1 MPHPSTGSEFPD
13 SDRLR
18 LNTPPSN
25 LILRYQIINSPP
37 KKSVPT
43 LPLVSLHLADL
54 SIRHPAYHQ
63 DIPPS
68 MNGLQSV
75 SISLGKRIR
84 CLPLCPPGTRGRIL
98 SRRLSQIASRK
109 FLDGPAVTALFIE
122 TIESLD
128 RLKALLLKHGPQPYR
143 EGVLQAPVMTSPSEP
158 LDPTITGLTSIPIP
172 PPKTP
177 MGLFLRAVDAG
188 DGRTVYKKL
197 KQLEVNRQI
206 SGVRP
211 HQLSAA
217 LHGELKERLSYM
229 IGLMRKTGHPFS
241 TRDAQHILEI
251 SRHSGG
257 ATLTRKWWQIL
268 LKMGIPMDTWAYN
281 VFMAAQCGASLRIS
295 REIRVTPDTVQYHA
309 KRPNGNVRSWAL
321 QILGN
326 MQTKGLIP
334 SSMTFEN
341 VIFATSRLS
350 DLPSVDKILLDVW
363 GIDVNNIL
371 NSQES
376 GTETEPAKPIL
387 QPDSPLWPT
396 QHTLLA
402 VTSAYCKNGQVVTAI
417 RILDHFSR
425 LYSLPISEPVW
436 VVLLNWSYVYTR
448 IRKYYKTWRTRTD
461 TDLASG
467 AAFANAGLLE
477 NSITPEHPEGLNI
490 RLHPSTVE
498 KVWNLM
504 TSPPYEVTPT
514 LEMWD
519 YIIRSFL
526 WRSMPTKAEQS
537 IDTAI
542 SQLLAEYTAEAQ
554 EIETKL
560 SGTEEMHSEAVK
572 KLKKRVAELVRKE
585 ERLRAAVRRWTEI
598 LVLGKQAT
606 SQEFAQRDVPRILE
620 KFEGFM
626 GETQV
631 VRYVMKSGVVE
642 LQLKEEAGE
651 QEVKIKDIRNRVA
664 WKRLPLGHGVKEE
677 DYF

>member
-1 MPHPSTGSEFPD
+1 
-13 SDRLR
+13 
-18 LNTPPSN
+18 
-25 LILRYQIINSPP
+25 
-37 KKSVPT
+37 
-43 LPLVSLHLADL
+43 
-54 SIRHPAYHQ
+54 
-63 DIPPS
+63 

-98 SRRLSQIASRK
+98 SRRLSQITSRK

-122 TIESLD
+122 TAESLE
-128 RLKALLLKHGPQPYR
+128 RLKSLLLKHGPQTYT
-143 EGVLQAPVMTSPSEP
+143 EGVLQAPVITPVAEP

-172 PPKTP
+172 APNTP
-177 MGLFLRAVDAG
+177 MGRFLRAIDAG

-217 LHGELKERLSYM
+217 LQSMIPEHVTSIADRHRFDRQGKSKLRPTYQANGELKERLSYM
-229 IGLMRKTGHPFS
+229 FGLMRKTGHPFS
-241 TRDAQHILEI
+241 VRDAQHILEI
-251 SRHSGG
+251 SRHSSG
-257 ATLTRKWWQIL
+257 ATLTRKWWQAL
-268 LKMGIPMDTWAYN
+268 LKIGIPMDTWAYN
-281 VFMAAQCGASLRIS
+281 VFMAAQCGASIHIS
-295 REIRVTPDTVQYHA
+295 REIRVTPDTVQYQA
-309 KRPNGNVRSWAL
+309 NRPNGDVRSWAL
-321 QILGN
+321 QILQN
-326 MQTKGLIP
+326 MQTKGLVP

-350 DLPSVDKILLDVW
+350 DLSSVDKILLDVW
-363 GIDVNNIL
+363 GIDVNNIP
-371 NSQES
+371 NPQKSD
-376 GTETEPAKPIL
+376 TETEPVKPIL

-402 VTSAYCKNGQVVTAI
+402 VTSAYCKNGQIVTAI

-448 IRKYYKTWRTRTD
+448 IRKNYKTWRTRTD
-461 TDLASG
+461 AEAASG
-467 AAFANAGLLE
+467 SAFANAGLVE

-504 TSPPYEVTPT
+504 TSQPYEVIPT

-519 YIIRSFL
+519 YNIRSFL

-537 IDTAI
+537 IDAAI
-542 SQLLAEYTAEAQ
+542 SQLLTEYTAEAQ
-554 EIETKL
+554 EIESKL
-560 SGTEEMHSEAVK
+560 SASETLHSESVK
-572 KLKKRVAELVRKE
+572 RLNKRVAELVRKE

-606 SQEFAQRDVPRILE
+606 SPEFAQRDVPRILE
-620 KFEGFM
+620 KFGPLM
-626 GETQV
+626 GETET

-642 LQLKEEAGE
+642 LHLKEELGK
-651 QEVKIKDIRNRVA
+651 QEVKIEDIRNRA
-664 WKRLPLGHGVKEE
+664 SWKRLPLGHGVKEE